1 MAKDVLVGWCD
12 NGTVE
17 SRFMDGILSLFMAK
31 ERGELDVNLSA
42 THTMGNQIFLQR
54 QQMIESWEQTG
65 VDWFLSIDSDVV
77 ITPDHIKT
85 LLDMADEETAPVVCG
100 VYFVSPNPND
110 PLMTPFPCVFKQLG
124 KGFQPIHPLPINQKI
139 QVDAAGMG
147 LVLMHKSIIP
157 KLKEKY
163 PDGQFFDTAL
173 GENAKGEDLSFFM
186 KLKEVGIPVTAH
198 TGVIGKHMKRFCVDE
213 NYYSLWW
220 QTVGAQMQQQTPAG
234 LVIPSNDEIKKLQ
247 GGK

>member
-1 MAKDVLVGWCD
+1 MNDVLIGWCD

-31 ERGELDVNLSA
+31 ERGEIKVNLNA

-54 QQMIESWEQTG
+54 QQMIEGWEETG
-65 VDWFLSIDSDVV
+65 IEWFLSVDTDVV
-77 ITPDHIKT
+77 ITPEHFKRLWEIK
-85 LLDMADEETAPVVCG
+85 DKDKAPVVTG
-100 VYFVSPNPND
+100 VYFVSTNPND
-110 PLMTPFPCVFKQLG
+110 PLMTPYPCIFRQVG
-124 KGFQPIHPLPINQKI
+124 SGFLPIHPMPINQKI

-163 PDGQFFDTAL
+163 TDGVFFDTAL
-173 GENAKGEDLSFFM
+173 GEGSKGEDLSFFM
-186 KLKEVGIPVTAH
+186 KLKDVGIPVYTH
-198 TGVIGKHMKRFCVDE
+198 TGIIGKHMKRFCVDE

-220 QTVGAQMQQQTPAG
+220 QTVGAQVQQSAGG
-234 LVIPSNDEIKKLQ
+234 LVLPTDEDIKKL
-247 GGK
+247 GAK